1 MALGAT
7 RSDVLKAVAA
17 QGMLPVLGGLAIG
30 LLASYGL
37 TRLMTG
43 MLYGVSAG
51 DPVTLLGVA
60 AVLVGVALVAT
71 LVPARR
77 ATRVTPAVALRS
89 E

>member
-1 MALGAT
+1 
-7 RSDVLKAVAA
+7 VLKAVAA
-17 QGMLPVLGGLAIG
+17 QAMLPVLGGLVLG
-30 LLASYGL
+30 LVASYGL

-60 AVLVGVALVAT
+60 LVPAGVALVAT

-77 ATRVTPAVALRS
+77 ATRVTPVVALRS